1 MGLVRPILEVDF
13 PFGWP
18 GGLKDIIQ
26 LITDCASAGSDAQ
39 SEQRLRIYVCF
50 LIRVLLTVQEE
61 LVDVPQL
68 RDATRRVKDG
78 VR

>member
-1 MGLVRPILEVDF
+1 MGLVRPMLEADF

-18 GGLKDIIQ
+18 GGFKEVIQ
-26 LITDCASAGSDAQ
+26 MISECASTGSNTQ

-68 RDATRRVKDG
+68 HEASRRVKDG

>member
-18 GGLKDIIQ
+18 GGFKVIIQ
-26 LITDCASAGSDAQ
+26 LISDSATAGSDTQ

-68 RDATRRVKDG
+68 HEATRRVKDG